1 MHFFTEPSKL
11 DPQSTNDVFGPV
23 AGSKYRISSKHKIS
37 SGSSS
42 KLFACQDALMLI
54 LPTIDSSKNLVSGKV
69 NLILKPLDTL
79 PIRMQPVKYYIFRGV
94 DRNSYLS
101 GNVIIADDKPNNC
114 EFINKFH
121 FNWTA
126 SLPVRGL
133 PTGTVPDPK
142 VMGFDEILATD
153 PIYRAYYVEELFNSS
168 ASLTVPLQDYSSV
181 KVREGE
187 WIGNI
192 PASGSFEFEII
203 TDTENMPI
211 TLEYAEFE
219 SYEID
224 GSSPAFDPNN
234 PTLETLS
241 IREKVLN
248 YIDPAAFFGMH
259 FDVGIRIHNGYT
271 YSGTGI
277 PSNTTVS
284 LLRKKQNAYDDV
296 ISKFWNKNVVYL
308 DIRSE
313 RGYSYGFYQNYK
325 DASGDILK
333 LKSKSD
339 LFFHNL
345 DYSNME
351 WPLVNLN
358 NPPSN
363 LNALVPG
370 DPIYLKLSTEDN
382 DTPVLFAEDPK
393 LFGTNNKKQFY
404 NQEDIKDLNKKIR
417 LFIPNAMDSSNKVN
431 VAWQIKLQYFR
442 ELDHLNSPTS
452 VFKVTN
458 YLDSVF
464 GGINSVFHTIP
475 TKFNHV
481 QNTKRQYVNN
491 GSFAFVT
498 DTGFY
503 FNNGTSQTVLF
514 YSELAY
520 SHKKSGSFFSKLKLK
535 STPVTSG
542 ILDRKNATFSKT
554 TATVDGV
561 TVDLL
566 QLIGYNRTNN
576 ESTPECNLHLLGL
589 SKAEW
594 DAIQGATTSLTG
606 NQVYIRFEK
615 QTISTTTHTCL
626 KYKLIARGLDSN
638 LVVSEISSFGTYS
651 EIIVYGVSDTLLF
664 SKEFAAA
671 QNVAADLLDPSK
683 LTSYARVKTVK
694 YDKSTLEVDA
704 LFTGGKNRL
713 TDDSSQN
720 VQTMFEVD
728 NFKPGVNVL
737 GNLYYPV
744 INVSGTDVI
753 DPDGSPYPLI
763 VISHG
768 NGQNYYEYNKLG
780 EFLAQNGFIV
790 ASIHNLVDQDSL
802 ADGYAVSS
810 ITMTY
815 TGLPPAPYTP
825 LTDDFLIIGDGGST
839 LSSVY
844 IYQKSTEKFIY
855 LKGSFNSLSQ
865 YEWTEK
871 KNISWT
877 KGIDFETYINPV
889 TKAWKK
895 TGSSSVFDIKNF
907 GLDWLTNSG
916 PVGSKK
922 ADLTKTGT
930 RLVEMNDIGYSQV
943 MFGDIKYVI
952 DTLPDLSDVHISYPE
967 ATVDRYFGTIK
978 DGVYYLIH
986 IISTSV
992 SGSTVTINAEVKN
1005 AQINMF
1011 ISYDEHGLGI
1021 LGRAN
1026 NLYPHLQVIKKM
1038 MGSNVQN
1045 NIGLIGHS
1053 RGAESVV
1060 RNATDLNSGTIPSFD
1075 ITDLTTRTGDLWN
1088 NVPDNLN
1095 QIQAIASLAP
1105 TDQIGSDS
1113 SSTPI
1118 DPVKISNNTPY
1129 YVLYGSMDGDVEG
1142 RPSSPPENRNSGFS
1156 IYDRST
1162 NSTEKSMSFVYRAS
1176 HNGFITASYPNHD
1189 YTDKYI
1195 LYRSYL
1201 MDIVPQQTI
1210 AKGYFNAFMRM
1221 HLKGESYW
1229 APYFYGDIIPLSVR
1243 EDEIYQQ
1250 YQNMDN
1256 PPDKWL
1262 ENFTN
1267 FPNPTTE
1274 IKLSG
1279 NLIESIPTQPFAFSD
1294 LVNFKSTT
1302 EPSSPHASK
1311 GIKVTW
1317 TTASNL
1323 LSINVDKSGTNNMT
1337 KDASMFTYLSFR
1349 IGHIYNDTSG
1359 YVYEDL
1365 SKIKVLLK
1373 GLNSTE
1379 VSSRL
1384 IEKTV
1389 PQPYVFLEN
1398 TKSIKSSMVTIR
1410 LPLVSF
1416 NGTTDL
1422 SQVKYVEFE
1431 FPGAGAVIMDDFE
1444 FTD

>member
-1 MHFFTEPSKL
+1 MHFFTEPTKL
-11 DPQSTNDVFGPV
+11 DPIGQSTNDVFGPKS
-23 AGSKYRISSKHKIS
+23 GSKYKVSSKHKIY

-42 KLFACQDALMLI
+42 KLFACQDALMLV

-69 NLILKPLDTL
+69 NLILKPLDAL

-94 DRNSYLS
+94 DRSSYLS

-126 SLPVRGL
+126 SLPIRGL
-133 PTGTVPDPK
+133 PSTAVPDPK
-142 VMGFDEILATD
+142 IMGFDEILATD
-153 PIYRAYYVEELFNSS
+153 PIYRAYYIEELFNSS

-192 PASGSFEFEII
+192 PASGNFEFEII

-224 GSSPAFDPNN
+224 GSSPVFNPDI
-234 PTLETLS
+234 PTLETLT

-271 YSGTGI
+271 YPTTGI
-277 PSNTTVS
+277 PSNTTQT
-284 LLRKKQNAYDDV
+284 LLKKKQSAYDDV
-296 ISKFWNKNVVYL
+296 ISKFLNKNVVYL

-313 RGYSYGFYQNYK
+313 RGYSYGFYQNYQ

-339 LFFHNL
+339 LLFHNL

-358 NPPSN
+358 NPPGN

-370 DPIYLKLSTEDN
+370 DPIYLKLSTKDN
-382 DTPVLFAEDPK
+382 DTPVLFTEDPK

-417 LFIPNAMDSSNKVN
+417 LFIPNAMDNSNKVN

-442 ELDHLNSPTS
+442 EKDHEDSPDS
-452 VFKVTN
+452 VFKNKN

-464 GGINSVFHTIP
+464 GGINSVFYTIP

-520 SHKKSGSFFSKLKLK
+520 SHKKSGSLFSKLKLK
-535 STPVTSG
+535 STPASG

-554 TATVDGV
+554 TATVDTV
-561 TVDLL
+561 SVDLL

-594 DAIQGATTSLTG
+594 DAIQGATTSLSG

-615 QTISTTTHTCL
+615 QTIASTTHPCF
-626 KYKLIARGLDSN
+626 KYKLIARGLDSSF
-638 LVVSEISSFGTYS
+638 VVSEVSSFGSTHP

-671 QNVAADLLDPSK
+671 QNVASDLLDPSK
-683 LTSYARVKTVK
+683 LTSYSRVKTVT
-694 YDKSTLEVDA
+694 YDKSTPEVDA
-704 LFTGGKNRL
+704 LFTGGKNHL

-720 VQTMFEVD
+720 ITSVFVD
-728 NFKPGVNVL
+728 NFNPGVNIL

-744 INVSGTDVI
+744 KNVSGNDVI

-763 VISHG
+763 VITHG
-768 NGQNYYEYNKLG
+768 NGQYYYQYNDLG
-780 EFLAQNGFIV
+780 EFLAKNGFIV
-790 ASIHNLVDQDSL
+790 ASISNL
-802 ADGYAVSS
+802 ADQNFTGEAYLLSDTT
-810 ITMTY
+810 ITLNY
-815 TGLPPAPYTP
+815 TGSGTPAYSTDPEDFIISGNGGLSTSNAIVIYNRATQKITQLIRDGSGPYNWN
-825 LTDDFLIIGDGGST
+825 
-839 LSSVY
+839 LSDVY
-844 IYQKSTEKFIY
+844 TWWSP
-855 LKGSFNSLSQ
+855 
-865 YEWTEK
+865 
-871 KNISWT
+871 
-877 KGIDFETYINPV
+877 GIDFETFITPRSKV
-889 TKAWKK
+889 WIK
-895 TGSSSVFDIKNF
+895 TGSSSVVDIKNF
-907 GLDWLTNSG
+907 GINWLSNSG

-930 RLVEMNDIGYSQV
+930 RLVEVNALGYSQNSFNV
-943 MFGDIKYVI
+943 IKNMV
-952 DTLPDLSDVHISYPE
+952 DTLTDLNDVHIAYPE
-967 ATVDRYFGTIK
+967 TTVDRYFGTLK
-978 DGVYYLIH
+978 DGMYYLIH

-1011 ISYDEHGLGI
+1011 VSIDEQGLGI

-1026 NLYPHLQVIKKM
+1026 NLYPHLQVIKSI
-1038 MGSNVQN
+1038 MGADVQN

-1053 RGAESVV
+1053 RGAEAVV
-1060 RNATDLNSGTIPSFD
+1060 RSATDLSSGTIPSFD
-1075 ITDLTTRTGDLWN
+1075 ITDPTTRSGDLWN
-1088 NVPDNLN
+1088 NVPNNLK
-1095 QIQAIASLAP
+1095 QIQAVISLAP
-1105 TDQIGSDS
+1105 TDQIGRDS
-1113 SSTPI
+1113 SNTPI
-1118 DPVKISNNTPY
+1118 DAAKISNDIPY
-1129 YVLYGSMDGDVEG
+1129 YALYGSMDGDVQG
-1142 RPSSPPENRNSGFS
+1142 FIKSPPENRNSAFS
-1156 IYDRST
+1156 IYDRSI
-1162 NSTEKSMSFVYRAS
+1162 NSTEKSMSFVYGAT
-1176 HNGFITASYPNHD
+1176 HNGFITTNKDQNKNPNNLASVM
-1189 YTDKYI
+1189 
-1195 LYRSYL
+1195 LEG
-1201 MDIVPQQTI
+1201 PQQAM
-1210 AKGYFNAFMRM
+1210 AKGYFNAFMRR

-1229 APYFYGDIIPLSVR
+1229 APYFYGDLIPLSVR

-1250 YQNMDN
+1250 YQNMEN
-1256 PPDKWL
+1256 PLDKWI

-1267 FPNPTTE
+1267 FPNPTTDV
-1274 IKLSG
+1274 KLSG
-1279 NLIESIPTQPFAFSD
+1279 SPIDSIPTQPFAYGD
-1294 LVNFKSTT
+1294 LVNFKSTIKS
-1302 EPSSPHASK
+1302 SSPHASK

-1323 LSINVDKSGTNNMT
+1323 LSINVDKSGTNNLT
-1337 KDASMFTYLSFR
+1337 KDVSMFTYLSFR

-1359 YVYEDL
+1359 FTYEDL
-1365 SKIKVLLK
+1365 SQIKVLIK

-1379 VSSRL
+1379 VSFRT
-1384 IEKTV
+1384 IEKTI
-1389 PQPYVFLEN
+1389 PPPFVFLDN
-1398 TKSIKSSMVTIR
+1398 TDFIKSSMVTIR